1 MPEPTSTT
9 SGARAVSIFRG
20 TITDVHR
27 TRYTVDVRTDTGRD
41 YPDCQIMS
49 SYYHVMGEGRK
60 DLPEIGARCV
70 VSITSDD
77 TPPFVQ
83 GFLDL
88 PTSVSKSEQDAEA
101 GIESPSAD
109 AEETNVSFAGAA
121 PEANPGDQMQFG
133 RSGSFY
139 FFRSSGVIQMGA
151 SAFCQRLFLPVRNK
165 MFDFAENYTLATAG
179 GDFSMESSRAED
191 SEDAEQG
198 TRSRWIMQQKLVD
211 PLASAMVE
219 LGDLGDSKLF
229 RLAIAP
235 KAIDRADG
243 SIKGDP
249 VFIWEVD
256 DAGSTD
262 IKSGPVSWE
271 GDSFLFSSMGSMD
284 MVSRGTHKLEAL
296 VSQETLATAKKI
308 TAPSITLV
316 GAVSFGTGGLNPLCG
331 NAGALQ
337 AWMASVVSVLATA
350 GITIPPPPT
359 VAMPNLMG

>member
-1 MPEPTSTT
+1 MPEPTVTT

-49 SYYHVMGEGRK
+49 PYYHVMGEGQK
-60 DLPEIGARCV
+60 NLPEVGARCV
-70 VSITSDD
+70 VEITSDD

-109 AEETNVSFAGAA
+109 AEETDVSFAGAA

-133 RSGSFY
+133 RGGSFF
-139 FFRSSGVIQMGA
+139 FFRSSGVIQIGA
-151 SAFCQRLFLPVRNK
+151 SSFCQRLFLPVRNK
-165 MFDFAENYTLATAG
+165 IFDFAENYTLATAG

-191 SEDAEQG
+191 SEDADQG
-198 TRSRWIMQQKLVD
+198 TRSRWIMQQKLGD
-211 PLASAMVE
+211 SLASSMME

-229 RLAIAP
+229 RLAVAP
-235 KAIDRADG
+235 KMIDRMDG
-243 SIKGDP
+243 AIKGAP

-256 DAGSTD
+256 DAGSTE
-262 IKSGPVSWE
+262 IQSGDVSWE
-271 GDSFLFSSMGSMD
+271 GDSFSFSSMGSMD
-284 MVSRGTHKLEAL
+284 MITQGTHKLEAL
-296 VSQETLATAKKI
+296 VSQENLTTAKKI
-308 TAPSITLV
+308 TAPIIQLI
-316 GAVSFGTGGLNPLCG
+316 GKVSFGTGGLNPLVG
-331 NAGALQ
+331 NAFALQ
-337 AWMASVVSVLATA
+337 AWMASVVSILAVA
-350 GITIPPPPT
+350 GIVIPPPPD
-359 VAMPNLMG
+359 VVRPDLMN